1 MYCYLSWVFVCIADS
16 EQSYPSPLNYN
27 HFPKFVCTVLDEGI
41 CHDISDQRVVLQ
53 WGDILNI
60 DVTLYHGGYHGNVNI
75 GKKAK
80 ADADSVRAVDSTRE
94 CLDSSIELV
103 KSGALFR
110 AYVDA
115 IDTHAAS

>member
-1 MYCYLSWVFVCIADS
+1 MMYCYLSWVFVCIADS

-27 HFPKFVCTVLDEGI
+27 HFPKFVCTVLDE
-41 CHDISDQRVVLQ
+41 
-53 WGDILNI
+53 